1 MKSSQQK
8 YENPKQAGSLGG
20 VRPLAKANKLSTREA
35 QRLLQSLPSYTLHK
49 PRRLHYLTEPV
60 MVLSI
65 NQQCVF
71 DLMEVSQLAKWN
83 KKTRYLLSVND
94 VLSKFVWIVPL
105 RNKSQ
110 KEVTKAFSTALKQ
123 SGQIPLTIQSDDGQG
138 FKNATFRALL
148 KKHQIHL
155 FSTKGDTKAAV
166 VERFNRTFK
175 QRLYRYLTAANSLHY
190 LDVLPSLVKGYNSTT
205 HRSIKMSPKDVNA
218 KNERQVW
225 LNLYRKRI
233 KAKRQKPIFQVG
245 DRVRLS
251 KKQKVFDESYLPQWT
266 EEVLLVSQVIPEIT
280 EWNGTPI
287 EGSFYKQELQKV
299 NVDDQLFR
307 VEKVLARQRNQLK
320 MRWKG
325 CSRDYDSLIRN
336 QIL

>member
-35 QRLLQSLPSYTLHK
+35 QRLFQSLPSYTLHK
-49 PRRLHYLTEPV
+49 PRRLHYPTEPV

-110 KEVTKAFSTALKQ
+110 KEVTKTFATALKQ

-266 EEVLLVSQVIPEIT
+266 EEVLLVSQVIP
-280 EWNGTPI
+280 GV
-287 EGSFYKQELQKV
+287 V
-299 NVDDQLFR
+299 NT
-307 VEKVLARQRNQLK
+307 
-320 MRWKG
+320 
-325 CSRDYDSLIRN
+325 
-336 QIL
+336 

>member
-1 MKSSQQK
+1 MGF
-8 YENPKQAGSLGG
+8 E
-20 VRPLAKANKLSTREA
+20 RAKANKLSTREA

-49 PRRLHYLTEPV
+49 PRRFHYPTEPV

-71 DLMEVSQLAKWN
+71 DLMEVGQLAKWN

-94 VLSKFVWIVPL
+94 VLSKFAWVVPL

-110 KEVTKAFSTALKQ
+110 KEVTKAFATALKQ
-123 SGQIPLTIQSDDGQG
+123 SGQIPLTIQSDDGQE

-190 LDVLPSLVKGYNSTT
+190 LDVLSALVKGCNSTT

-225 LNLYRKRI
+225 LNLYRKRM

-266 EEVLLVSQVIPEIT
+266 EEVLLVSQVIP
-280 EWNGTPI
+280 GV
-287 EGSFYKQELQKV
+287 V
-299 NVDDQLFR
+299 NT
-307 VEKVLARQRNQLK
+307 
-320 MRWKG
+320 
-325 CSRDYDSLIRN
+325 
-336 QIL
+336 